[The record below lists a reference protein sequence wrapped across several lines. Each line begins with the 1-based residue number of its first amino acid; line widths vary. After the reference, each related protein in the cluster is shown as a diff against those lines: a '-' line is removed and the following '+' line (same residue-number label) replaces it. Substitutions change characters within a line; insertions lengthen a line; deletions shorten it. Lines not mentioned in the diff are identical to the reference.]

1 MSDPSRL
8 RLRTTYAILT
18 APTLALGRTVG
29 ALGDQNTQS
38 AAAQCNASNPDSFDW
53 GHCASFIQCMLR
65 TLPADVIAGYQSGG
79 NIAALVP
86 TILALVGAPPL
97 ELVQLAFV
105 SPHRALATCL
115 FGIGL
120 PQGLFR
126 QLRPKMQ
133 ELSNVDHEHLRERCW
148 NIPVTVPG
156 KSDLKR
162 VISSL
167 AADTLILGLG
177 SMMLWR
183 NWVVGSEVVI
193 TW

>member
-1 MSDPSRL
+1 MNNPPRL
-8 RLRTTYAILT
+8 LTTFAILT
-18 APTLALGRTVG
+18 APTLTLGRSVG
-29 ALGDQNTQS
+29 ALTDQNTQS
-38 AAAQCNASNPDSFDW
+38 VAAQCNSLDPDSFEW
-53 GHCASFIQCMLR
+53 GHCAGFIRCMLR
-65 TLPADVIAGYQSGG
+65 ILPADVIAGYQSWGD
-79 NIAALVP
+79 IAALVP

-133 ELSNVDHEHLRERCW
+133 ELSDLNHEHPRERCW
-148 NIPVTVPG
+148 TIPAMVLG
-156 KSDLKR
+156 KSYCKR
-162 VISSL
+162 IASSV
-167 AADTLILGLG
+167 AADATILGLG

-183 NWVVGSEVVI
+183 NWVVGNQVII